1 MRARRTGRAPPG
13 ARGALAWPILGPPPR
28 APGERR
34 PRRRRCATTELANF
48 AAANLGA
55 NRPPWSVVHSSLDA
69 HSCRSAPTTRS
80 PVPWSLVD
88 LFCQPHTYTHT
99 HLHTHSLSK
108 ISLQSAIFLH
118 LKRPP
123 RVLFLLRDLHVLKAI
138 PYFPH
143 CDSLRRHLLIS
154 NLICDCLFSYQ
165 AIRATQATQ
174 SIVFSLF

>member
-1 MRARRTGRAPPG
+1 MGGLCATLIGRRRAVRPMRARRTGRAPPG

-99 HLHTHSLSK
+99 PTHTLTQQNFAAVCHF
-108 ISLQSAIFLH
+108 SALETTTACALPFERLARF
-118 LKRPP
+118 KG
-123 RVLFLLRDLHVLKAI
+123 
-138 PYFPH
+138 
-143 CDSLRRHLLIS
+143 DSL
-154 NLICDCLFSYQ
+154 FS
-165 AIRATQATQ
+165 
-174 SIVFSLF
+174 SL